1 MTWRPLLV
9 SPLVAGLLAAS
20 LTGAAPSRADA
31 AADCSK
37 AGAADFDGD
46 GRDDVAVG
54 DPLADAAGVPGAG
67 TVHILPADGSGGGFV
82 VTAPDAGAGAAFGW
96 TVRTTHVDGD
106 GCLDVVVGAPYAE
119 VDGTAG
125 AGAVYVIHGGA
136 KGGQVPPEAVE
147 KLPPP
152 QPEVNAHF
160 GWALAAA
167 GPKDGPGGVIAVGAP
182 YEDADS
188 TGDAG
193 AVYVYPAQADTGPRT
208 PKRVTQ
214 EGEGVVG
221 NSEEGDLFGWSLVF
235 GHLGGQA
242 GSADLA
248 IGIPYENDD
257 GAGQQG
263 ADSGKADTG
272 AVEVIFDVAEAGETY
287 TSVKWGIPDSVK
299 GVEEHP
305 GDRYGYALA
314 YAEFDGRPYLAASAP
329 LADVGGVADSGLVQ
343 TFQADQAG
351 NLRPA
356 RTVRLGAEG
365 LADQPAVA
373 KAALGWS
380 LAMVAGPDSL
390 SLAIGSPFDSGDG
403 TEAGVIRGVLL
414 TGDQGAPPA
423 RLDEPHAHDHLGW
436 SLASFGATDPF
447 GAGTGL
453 LAGVP
458 DEHSSPGGA
467 VAIMREG
474 RPIRLLGPGRGGVP
488 GVPEGSPADFGAS
501 VSG

>member
-1 MTWRPLLV
+1 MTWRSLLV

-67 TVHILPADGSGGGFV
+67 AVHILPADGSGGGFV

-119 VDGTAG
+119 TDGTAG

-136 KGGQVPPEAVE
+136 KGGRVPPKAVE

-193 AVYVYPAQADTGPRT
+193 AVYVYPARADIGPRT

-221 NSEEGDLFGWSLVF
+221 NSEEGDMFGWSLVL

-242 GSADLA
+242 RAADLA
-248 IGIPYENDD
+248 IGTPYENDD
-257 GAGQQG
+257 GVGKQG

-287 TSVKWGIPDSVK
+287 TSVKWGIPESVK
-299 GVEEHP
+299 DVKEHV

-314 YAEFDGRPYLAASAP
+314 YAEFGGKPYLAASAP
-329 LADVGGVADSGLVQ
+329 LADVAGVADSGLVQ
-343 TFQADQAG
+343 TFQADQSG
-351 NLRPA
+351 KLQPA
-356 RTVRLGAEG
+356 RTIRLGAKGLEG
-365 LADQPAVA
+365 RPAEA

-380 LAMVAGPDSL
+380 LAMLAAPKAL
-390 SLAIGSPFDSGDG
+390 YLAIGSPFDSGG
-403 TEAGVIRGVLL
+403 GAEAGAISGVLL
-414 TGDQGAPPA
+414 SGEGDALAA

-436 SLASFGATDPF
+436 SVASFGATDPF
-447 GAGTGL
+447 AAGTGL

-458 DEHSSPGGA
+458 DERSSPGGA
-467 VAIMREG
+467 VAVMREG
-474 RPIRLLGPGRGGVP
+474 SPTRLLVPGRGGVP
-488 GVPEGSPADFGAS
+488 AVPEGSPADFGAS

>member
-1 MTWRPLLV
+1 MTWRSLLV

-67 TVHILPADGSGGGFV
+67 AVHILPADGSGGGFV
-82 VTAPDAGAGAAFGW
+82 VTAPDAGPGYAFGW

-106 GCLDVVVGAPYAE
+106 GCLDVIVGAPYADA
-119 VDGTAG
+119 DGTAG

-136 KGGQVPPEAVE
+136 KGGQVPPEAIE
-147 KLPPP
+147 KLSPP

-160 GWALAAA
+160 GWAIAAA

-188 TGDAG
+188 TADAG
-193 AVYVYPAQADTGPRT
+193 AVYVYPAQADLGPRT

-214 EGEGVVG
+214 ESEGVVG
-221 NSEEGDLFGWSLVF
+221 NSEEGDMFGWSLVF

-248 IGIPYENDD
+248 IGTPYENDD
-257 GAGQQG
+257 GAGKQG

-272 AVEVIFDVAEAGETY
+272 AVEVIFDVAEAGDAY
-287 TSVKWGIPDSVK
+287 TSVKWGIPESVK
-299 GVEEHP
+299 DVKEHP

-314 YAEFDGRPYLAASAP
+314 YAEFGGTAYLAASAP
-329 LADVGGVADSGLVQ
+329 LADAGGVADSGLVQ
-343 TFQADQAG
+343 TFQTDQAG

-356 RTVRLGAEG
+356 ETIRLGAKG
-365 LADQPAVA
+365 LADRPAEP

-380 LAMVAGPDSL
+380 LAMVATPKAL
-390 SLAIGSPFDSGDG
+390 YLAIGSPFDSRGG
-403 TEAGVIRGVLL
+403 TEAGAITRVLL
-414 TGDQGAPPA
+414 SGDGGAPPV
-423 RLDEPHAHDHLGW
+423 RLDKPHAHDHFGW
-436 SLASFGATDPF
+436 SVASFGATGPF
-447 GAGTGL
+447 AAGTGL

-458 DEHSSPGGA
+458 DEHSAPGGA
-467 VAIMREG
+467 VAVIREG
-474 RPIRLLGPGRGGVP
+474 GPTRLLVPGRGGVP
-488 GVPEGSPADFGAS
+488 AVPEGSPADFGAS